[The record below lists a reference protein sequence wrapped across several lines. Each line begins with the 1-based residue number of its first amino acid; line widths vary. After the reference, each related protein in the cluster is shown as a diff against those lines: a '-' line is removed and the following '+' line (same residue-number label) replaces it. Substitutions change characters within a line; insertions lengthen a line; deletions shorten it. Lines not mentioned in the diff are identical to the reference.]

1 MFQLKLIATWLKQ
14 NWKVP
19 FLVGWTIVVWALS
32 RKNAQAALDTLEVKK
47 ESYDR
52 QIIVLKENHERELSE
67 RDKLL
72 KQYYDTMDKIEK
84 EYIKK
89 GAALNRSQ
97 KITIKKIVEQSRGN
111 PDAVKEKIKDLFNI
125 PDID

>member
-1 MFQLKLIATWLKQ
+1 MVTWLRQ

-19 FLVGWTIVVWALS
+19 FLVGWTIIVWALS

-52 QIIVLKENHERELSE
+52 QVIALKENHERELSE

-84 EYIKK
+84 EYAKRNEN
-89 GAALNRSQ
+89 LNRSQ
-97 KITIKKIVEQSRGN
+97 KITIKRIVEQSRGN